1 MTVALRAFEMQGFA
15 SFRND
20 WRDLHAWQGQLV
32 EVIRPD
38 AGRQSGIAL
47 DIDDSGALLIEGP
60 TGVSRVLS
68 GDVSLRP
75 A

>member
-1 MTVALRAFEMQGFA
+1 
-15 SFRND
+15 
-20 WRDLHAWQGQLV
+20 
-32 EVIRPD
+32 
-38 AGRQSGIAL
+38 QSGIAL